1 MNFASNVSPN
11 LLLEKCSE
19 RLIKCDSMLFYSW
32 EVYPWRQNHSL
43 NKFFITLNTFT
54 RHFYTWLDNDMKRC
68 RNVIKIFYKQS
79 LEDFRQ
85 FNNVL
90 LLNFTI
96 EYLQYLKVSIPIERL
111 SKAGIKITSHI
122 AYGDITWCKSASNN
136 YFSLARKRKKN
147 KVHFC

>member
-1 MNFASNVSPN
+1 
-11 LLLEKCSE
+11 
-19 RLIKCDSMLFYSW
+19 
-32 EVYPWRQNHSL
+32 
-43 NKFFITLNTFT
+43 
-54 RHFYTWLDNDMKRC
+54 MKRR

-111 SKAGIKITSHI
+111 SKAGIKITSHT
-122 AYGDITWCKSASNN
+122 AYGDIT
-136 YFSLARKRKKN
+136 
-147 KVHFC
+147 

>member
-1 MNFASNVSPN
+1 
-11 LLLEKCSE
+11 
-19 RLIKCDSMLFYSW
+19 
-32 EVYPWRQNHSL
+32 
-43 NKFFITLNTFT
+43 
-54 RHFYTWLDNDMKRC
+54 MKRR
-68 RNVIKIFYKQS
+68 RNVIKMFYKQS

-122 AYGDITWCKSASNN
+122 AYGDITRCKNAPNN